1 MALEKHIFI
10 ATCKEC
16 NVLVLVT
23 ERHWTNGR
31 TDQSKLNSN
40 GDWVPTAE
48 NGYEVQQDLK
58 ADVVGFGCPICK
70 GTDYAEPKVVK
81 DRMFDVPTVKK
92 IVRLWNQLLKKDE
105 DNNYK
110 YGIPLSNKKLR
121 DIMFEH
127 LV

>member
-16 NVLVLVT
+16 NMLVLVT
-23 ERHWTNGR
+23 ERHWDNGR
-31 TDQSKLNSN
+31 TDQSKLNSQ

-48 NGYEVQQDLK
+48 NGYEVSRDRG
-58 ADVVGFGCPICK
+58 ADVIGFGCPICK
-70 GTDYAEPKVVK
+70 GTDFTEPKVVK

-92 IVRLWNQLLKKDE
+92 IVRLWNQLLRKDE